1 MGRLQEAATVY
12 RDRWLEYIRETAGQP
27 PYWARRGYG
36 LSIGQKYLVRFLL
49 LAGPIKKAAEVTD
62 VLVSSLLEE
71 VQDTTVPPAEWLC
84 RQPSWGE
91 NRPISS
97 WPPPLVPSL
106 SGVGEPRHPHTTDER

>member
-49 LAGPIKKAAEVTD
+49 LAGQIKKAAEVTD
-62 VLVSSLLEE
+62 VLVSSLPEE
-71 VQDTTVPPAEWLC
+71 VQDQPVPPAEGLY
-84 RQPSWGE
+84 RTPSWGGK
-91 NRPISS
+91 RAISS
-97 WPPPLVPSL
+97 WTPSL
-106 SGVGEPRHPHTTDER
+106 CRSPSSGCWPPAH

>member
-12 RDRWLEYIRETAGQP
+12 RDRWLEYTRETAGQP

-49 LAGPIKKAAEVTD
+49 LAGQIKKAAEVTD

-71 VQDTTVPPAEWLC
+71 VQD
-84 RQPSWGE
+84 QPSSE
-91 NRPISS
+91 EHTSELQSLMRSS
-97 WPPPLVPSL
+97 YAVFCLKKNKPK
-106 SGVGEPRHPHTTDER
+106 H